1 MNRFLTGQFY
11 LNTILAIIGI
21 FNSFQV
27 SAQVIPD
34 NTLGSEN
41 STVNRNSSGGD
52 VIDGGAIRGSNLFH
66 SFEKFSIPNGGSV
79 LFNNTTNIQ
88 NIINRVTGGSVSD
101 INGLIS
107 ANGTANLFLVNP
119 NGITF
124 GTGAA
129 LNIGGSFFATTAS
142 GVRFSDGSIFSANS
156 TQSSP
161 LLTVSTPIGL
171 QLGTRENI
179 KNSDSGNIIVNSLSI
194 QNAATLNL
202 LAANNLEINNA
213 NLQLPSGRLGIIL
226 EADSDK
232 SGQGNIK
239 TMDSTIQ
246 TNGGVLSLTAAKEIS
261 LNNTML
267 KSDNNSNNPAR
278 DITLKADDISFNNDT
293 SIQSQTFSSGNAA
306 TANIDANTL
315 TIEGGGINNISQ
327 GSGHTGLINISA
339 DNISLTNGASLLT
352 EAQGEGN
359 SRDINI
365 AVTNNFN
372 ITGIYM
378 ENNSRIRSL
387 VTKTSLGKTGNI
399 NISANNNLSLDKGVI
414 LNEDNSQIDN
424 QPQNSKIN
432 GSINIDS
439 KSINA
444 KNSSL
449 ILALTFSNGKGGDIN
464 INKNIKTGSLRY
476 ENGGGIIARTGDEN
490 NSGRGGDAGN
500 INITADSVSL
510 IGGGVSNFSVGI
522 GSQTFNNGNAGNL
535 NIKTGSFLIENIAG
549 IDTNSFKSNTVNTTL
564 NKGNAGNINITADSL
579 TLKDR
584 GGIGSSTLTA
594 GKGGNI
600 TINSRLVTLKDE
612 INRKNE
618 IEPSSR
624 SNISSNTGIAATANG
639 PRIQKE
645 ATGNA
650 GQVSISADEI
660 SLNNAEI
667 TGATAAFGN
676 GGIISIDTNTLKL
689 NNNSSISVSSQANSQ
704 NILTAGQPGN
714 IQIDINNLL
723 LLRNQSNISS
733 TAGNEQSPSN
743 GGNIQIKTPVL
754 VAAPNQNSD
763 ITANA
768 FRGQGGK
775 IKINT
780 QGIFGIAVSP
790 INTTGNDITAF
801 SQTDPSLNGIIAIN
815 VSGIDPSQR
824 LVDVPVIFVDA
835 HPKIVASCSRNNQSD
850 DSQFIITGRGG
861 LPPSP
866 NDPLGGEVIWED
878 ARIFS
883 QVGEKTNR
891 ETVGAKTS
899 NNSSV
904 ISSTPLP
911 ATGWVFNNKGE
922 VRLISQNSNSYGFGF
937 NLNHIPCGEGEN

>member
-1 MNRFLTGQFY
+1 MNRLLTGQFY

-66 SFEKFSIPNGGSV
+66 SFEQFSIPTGGSV

-88 NIINRVTGGSVSD
+88 NIISRVTGGRISD

-107 ANGTANLFLVNP
+107 ANGTANLFLLNP

-142 GVRFSDGSIFSANS
+142 GFKFSDDSIFSANS

-179 KNSDSGNIIVNSLSI
+179 KNPDSGNIIVNSLSI

-232 SGQGNIK
+232 SGQGNINI
-239 TMDSTIQ
+239 TGAIGDGIQ
-246 TNGGVLSLTAAKEIS
+246 TNGGILTLTAAEKIS
-261 LNNTML
+261 LNNTSL
-267 KSDNNSNNPAR
+267 KNSNNSNNPAEA
-278 DITLKADDISFNNDT
+278 ITLKAD
-293 SIQSQTFSSGNAA
+293 SIYVKNSLIESLTVSSEKSANI
-306 TANIDANTL
+306 NIDAIKSL
-315 TIEGGGINNISQ
+315 TIEGTDQNINNLSL
-327 GSGHTGLINISA
+327 GNGDSGNININVGSLSLIRSGS
-339 DNISLTNGASLLT
+339 ISTFASQNGNA
-352 EAQGEGN
+352 GN
-359 SRDINI
+359 INI
-365 AVTNNFN
+365 DVNKDFN
-372 ITGIYM
+372 IT
-378 ENNSRIRSL
+378 ENSKIRSDIS
-387 VTKTSLGKTGNI
+387 TNSSGKTGNI
-399 NISANNNLSLDKGVI
+399 NIRTNNLI
-414 LNEDNSQIDN
+414 LNMGEIGNQDNSVIKN
-424 QPQNSKIN
+424 QFPNQKIN
-432 GSINIDS
+432 GSINI
-439 KSINA
+439 NA
-444 KNSSL
+444 NSFKANNHSL
-449 ILALTFSNGKGGDIN
+449 ILAFTFSDAKGGDIN
-464 INKNIKTGSLRY
+464 INTASLIY
-476 ENGGGIIARTGDEN
+476 EDGGGIFADSGDNKTNVTEGN
-490 NSGRGGDAGN
+490 AGN
-500 INITADSVSL
+500 INITGKSISL
-510 IGGGVSNFSVGI
+510 IGAGISNSVGI
-522 GSQTFNNGNAGNL
+522 GSQTFNNGNAGNI
-535 NIKTGSFLIENIAG
+535 NIKTDSLLIENVAG
-549 IDTNSFKSNTVNTTL
+549 IDTNSFKSNAVNTTL

-667 TGATAAFGN
+667 TGSTAAFGN

-714 IQIDINNLL
+714 IQIDANNLL

-780 QGIFGIAVSP
+780 QGIFGIAVSS
-790 INTTGNDITAF
+790 INTPGNDITAF

-815 VSGIDPSQR
+815 ISGIDPSQG
-824 LVDVPVIFVDA
+824 LVDVPVIFIDA
-835 HPKIVASCSRNNQSD
+835 HQKIVASCSRNNQSD

-866 NDPLGGEVIWED
+866 NDPLVADVIWED
-878 ARIFS
+878 MRIFS
-883 QVGEKTNR
+883 QVGEKINR
-891 ETVGAKTS
+891 ETVGGKTS

>member
-124 GTGAA
+124 GTEAA

-327 GSGHTGLINISA
+327 GSGNTGLINISA

-352 EAQGEGN
+352 ETQGEGN
-359 SRDINI
+359 ARDINI

-372 ITGIYM
+372 ITGISID
-378 ENNSRIRSL
+378 NNSTIRSI
-387 VTKTSLGKTGNI
+387 VTKESLGKTGNI
-399 NISANNNLSLDKGVI
+399 NISANNLSLDKGVI
-414 LNEDNSQIDN
+414 LNQDNSQIDN

-449 ILALTFSNGKGGDIN
+449 ILAFIFSNGKGGDIN

-476 ENGGGIIARTGDEN
+476 ENGGGIIARTGDEQ
-490 NSGRGGDAGN
+490 NSGRGGDAGD

-510 IGGGVSNFSVGI
+510 IGGGVSNSSVGI

-535 NIKTGSFLIENIAG
+535 NISLAASLLIENTSG
-549 IDTNSFKSNTVNTTL
+549 IDTNSLSNNSQATG
-564 NKGNAGNINITADSL
+564 KAGNIDITAESI

-584 GGIGSSTLTA
+584 GGIGSNTLTA

-600 TINSRLVTLKDE
+600 TIKSGVVTLQDKKNTRDE
-612 INRKNE
+612 NN
-618 IEPSSR
+618 PFSR
-624 SNISSNTGIAATANG
+624 SNISANTGIA
-639 PRIQKE
+639 PRSTGARIVRE
-645 ATGNA
+645 ATGQA
-650 GQVSISADEI
+650 GIIDIKADKI
-660 SLNNAEI
+660 SLDNAEI
-667 TGATAAFGN
+667 TAQTANTN
-676 GGIISIDTNTLKL
+676 GGNIILNIDK
-689 NNNSSISVSSQANSQ
+689 NNGRV
-704 NILTAGQPGN
+704 
-714 IQIDINNLL
+714 L
-723 LLRNQSNISS
+723 LLRNGSNISTTVGIDNS
-733 TAGNEQSPSN
+733 QAPGN
-743 GGNIQIKTPVL
+743 GGNIRIKTPFIVTL
-754 VAAPNQNSD
+754 KNENSD

-768 FRGQGGK
+768 DLGAGGTIEIDAK
-775 IKINT
+775 R
-780 QGIFGIAVSP
+780 IFGIAVSP
-790 INTTGNDITAF
+790 ILTTGNDITAF
-801 SQTDPSLNGIIAIN
+801 SQLDPSLNGIITIN
-815 VSGIDPSQR
+815 ISGIDPSQG
-824 LVDVPVIFVDA
+824 LVELPLSLTDSSQQ
-835 HPKIVASCSRNNQSD
+835 VAQACNSIG
-850 DSQFIITGRGG
+850 SQNKLVYTGRGG
-861 LPPSP
+861 LTPSP

-878 ARIFS
+878 MRIDI
-883 QVGEKTNR
+883 GGREKVDREIINR
-891 ETVGAKTS
+891 ESRKQS
-899 NNSSV
+899 KNSKNSA
-904 ISSTPLP
+904 ISSP
-911 ATGWVFNNKGE
+911 ATGWVFNSKGE
-922 VRLISQNSNSYGFGF
+922 VTFISQSGLMQNIHSVEAKGC
-937 NLNHIPCGEGEN
+937 LPLH